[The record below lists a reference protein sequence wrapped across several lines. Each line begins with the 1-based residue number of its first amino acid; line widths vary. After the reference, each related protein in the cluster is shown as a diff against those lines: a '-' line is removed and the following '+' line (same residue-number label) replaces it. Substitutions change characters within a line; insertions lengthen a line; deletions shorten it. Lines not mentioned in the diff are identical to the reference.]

1 MPRCFSI
8 SIQSDVAWRAALR
21 AFTLPAIWMAPENS
35 SSFSVS
41 VVLPA
46 SGWEMMAN
54 VRRRRTCR
62 ARSAD
67 MGAAARP
74 EAGERRS
81 RDYRGLHALYAA
93 LEAALAHHQADLAIA
108 MLQAGPLRRT
118 AALAADLQSLQG
130 AQWQQAF
137 TLQSAMRDYVHR
149 LQALAATGSR
159 ALVAHAYVR
168 YLGDLNGGQAL
179 ARLVVR
185 RLDLVGAEGTRFY
198 DFGTAEEVA
207 ARRTAFRAALGQLPL
222 RAGEDDLIVEEARWA
237 FRQHQ
242 RLFEELQSA

>member
-1 MPRCFSI
+1 M
-8 SIQSDVAWRAALR
+8 LR
-21 AFTLPAIWMAPENS
+21 APHPIAGEPLSPELPARLRQSTHDLHTQTERSGLMAD
-35 SSFSVS
+35 
-41 VVLPA
+41 LLA
-46 SGWEMMAN
+46 G
-54 VRRRRTCR
+54 RIT
-62 ARSAD
+62 
-67 MGAAARP
+67 RP
-74 EAGERRS
+74 RYIALLFN
-81 RDYRGLHALYAA
+81 LHALYAA